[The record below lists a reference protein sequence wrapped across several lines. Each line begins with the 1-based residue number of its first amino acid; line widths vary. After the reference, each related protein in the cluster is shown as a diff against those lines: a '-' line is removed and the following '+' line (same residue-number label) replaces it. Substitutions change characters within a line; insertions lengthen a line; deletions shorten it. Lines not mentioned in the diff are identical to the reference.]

1 MFPAEKYFAGANTAV
16 GRSGA
21 YRLRC
26 SRTDTAQYR
35 QADKGNLGALDRH
48 IDVALRL
55 MSQRYKIY
63 GVFFLA
69 AVYYVQNGRAAVKK
83 SLEKKF
89 GADK

>member
-21 YRLRC
+21 YRLRS

-55 MSQRYKIY
+55 MSQRYKFTACSSWPPSITCKM
-63 GVFFLA
+63 GEP
-69 AVYYVQNGRAAVKK
+69 Q
-83 SLEKKF
+83 
-89 GADK
+89 